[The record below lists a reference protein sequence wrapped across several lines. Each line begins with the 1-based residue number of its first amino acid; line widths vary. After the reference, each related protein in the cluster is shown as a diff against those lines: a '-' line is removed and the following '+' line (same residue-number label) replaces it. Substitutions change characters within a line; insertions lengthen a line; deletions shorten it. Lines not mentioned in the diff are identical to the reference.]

1 MRISGTEYEKV
12 LRLEDL
18 TPDGEALA
26 SAKTPVTTD
35 DTELVAEIVA
45 ELEQMP
51 DRDEI
56 VADIKARVEAGTY
69 KVSSDAIAELMMRRA
84 KADNIR

>member
-12 LRLEDL
+12 LLLADL
-18 TPDGEALA
+18 TPDGEALG
-26 SAKTPVTTD
+26 SAQSPVTTD

-45 ELEQMP
+45 ELDQMP
-51 DRDEI
+51 DRDDI
-56 VADIKARVEAGTY
+56 VADIKARIEAGTY